1 MRELHN
7 VIEHAVILSE
17 GDKLRLDLA
26 MPVTA
31 QTRTPERAPIPDEVR
46 TDDQI
51 RQIERANM
59 VAALRHCGGRVSGP
73 DGAAE
78 LLGLKASTLTY
89 RMKNFDIQRHEII
102 GRRASPQVFASTP

>member
-7 VIEHAVILSE
+7 VIEYVVILSE

-51 RQIERANM
+51 ARSRGRTWSPRCGT
-59 VAALRHCGGRVSGP
+59 AADVSGP

-78 LLGLKASTLTY
+78 LLGLKAL
-89 RMKNFDIQRHEII
+89 R
-102 GRRASPQVFASTP
+102 